1 MLTSHTILLFIY
13 IIIIPITLFYIF
25 WVSYTRHLKSTQF
38 LKCLAHL
45 VGYRLLLGLLF
56 FAWVLCLL
64 WCQPSFIQLCIF
76 FDIVPRAPITTSMT
90 TTLTFQTFCNSILKS
105 WYLTALMAMFW
116 SPGIAKS
123 IIWHSLICLLI
134 QTMPGRLCS
143 ITISV
148 WTLKSQRILYSSF
161 SWTDCGVCVCV
172 WVGGWVCVGGWVG
185 GWVCGLVGV
194 CVCLCTTCHCIVND
208 TSYTAISAR
217 RSQPCHGVFYVNF

>member
-172 WVGGWVCVGGWVG
+172 CGWVGGCVWVGGW
-185 GWVCGLVGV
+185 VGV